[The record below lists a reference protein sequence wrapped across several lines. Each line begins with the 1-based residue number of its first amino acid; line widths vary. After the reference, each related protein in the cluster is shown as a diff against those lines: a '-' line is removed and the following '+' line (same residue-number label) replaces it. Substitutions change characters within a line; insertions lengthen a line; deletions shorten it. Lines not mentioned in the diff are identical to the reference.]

1 MVMTARA
8 YRHLRDLI
16 AEKSLIRDQNFTLSS
31 GAASSYFFNMKM
43 SMLDPMGSNLISDA
57 MLDVLDTLEFASVG
71 GMAVGSVPLVTS
83 IATKSYLRSRH
94 YPAFFVRKEIKDHG
108 IQTKIDG
115 HIEPNTRVVLVE
127 DVTTTGD
134 SIMRAVEAVRA
145 FGCEVDTVLTVVDR
159 LEGAREN
166 LSKERIRLIPLYTRA
181 DFEDTE

>member
-31 GAASSYFFNMKM
+31 GVSSNYFFNRKM

-57 MLDVLDTLEFASVG
+57 MLDILDTLEFSSVG
-71 GMAVGSVPLVTS
+71 GMAVGSVPIVTS

-108 IQTKIDG
+108 VQTPIDG
-115 HIEPNTRVVLVE
+115 HCTPGSSVVLVE
-127 DVTTTGD
+127 DVTTTGG
-134 SIMRAVEAVRA
+134 SIMRAVSAVREI
-145 FGCEVDTVLTVVDR
+145 GCEVDTVLTVVDR

-166 LSKERIRLIPLYTRA
+166 LSKERIRLIPLYTRE
-181 DFEDTE
+181 DFEDS

>member
-16 AEKSLIRDQNFTLSS
+16 AAKSLKRDQQFTLSS
-31 GAASSYFFNMKM
+31 GAASNFFFNMKTT
-43 SMLDPMGSNLISDA
+43 MLDPEGSNLIADA

-83 IATKSYLRSRH
+83 IATKSHLRSRH

-108 IQTKIDG
+108 IQTQIDG
-115 HIEPNTRVVLVE
+115 NCTPGTRVVLVE
-127 DVTTTGD
+127 DVTTTGA

-145 FGCEVDTVLTVVDR
+145 IGCEVDTVLTVVDR

-166 LSKERIRLIPLYTRA
+166 LSAERIRLIPLYTKT
-181 DFEDTE
+181 DFEE